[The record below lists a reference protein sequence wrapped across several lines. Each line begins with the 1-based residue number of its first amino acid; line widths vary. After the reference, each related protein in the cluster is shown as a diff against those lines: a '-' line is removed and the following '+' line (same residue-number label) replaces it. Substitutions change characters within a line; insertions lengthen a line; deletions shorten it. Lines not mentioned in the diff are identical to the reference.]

1 MRLFLVT
8 CGALLAAGCGST
20 ARHLSPAEP
29 AARAAAAGA
38 TTATRPSTSAAAA
51 TTAPTTSTAVTPRT
65 ASSAAPPPPRLPR
78 LPIASRW
85 ALPPIVRLSAPAHAP
100 AAARRRVLRSAV
112 LALAPAARRAV
123 SRGDAL
129 AVLAPLAGL
138 PRSVA
143 PVLVL
148 DARGGTAHVQATS
161 IPATRAVLAAL
172 LALPRA
178 ARPTILLERATAD
191 GADAQGPPKPR
202 PGELASLAPV
212 YVAAGSR
219 YGIDWR
225 VLAAINVVET
235 GLGSNLS
242 TSSAGAVGW
251 MQFMPGTWREY
262 GVDASGD
269 GVADPY
275 DPEDAIYAAA
285 RLLQANGAAHDLRR
299 AIFAYNHAWWYV
311 DRVLHIAATLPQT
324 PA

>member
-1 MRLFLVT
+1 
-8 CGALLAAGCGST
+8 
-20 ARHLSPAEP
+20 
-29 AARAAAAGA
+29 
-38 TTATRPSTSAAAA
+38 
-51 TTAPTTSTAVTPRT
+51 
-65 ASSAAPPPPRLPR
+65 
-78 LPIASRW
+78 
-85 ALPPIVRLSAPAHAP
+85 
-100 AAARRRVLRSAV
+100 
-112 LALAPAARRAV
+112 
-123 SRGDAL
+123 
-129 AVLAPLAGL
+129 
-138 PRSVA
+138 
-143 PVLVL
+143 VLVL
-148 DARGGTAHVQATS
+148 DAHGATAHVQATS
-161 IPATRAVLAAL
+161 IPATRAVLTAL

-178 ARPTILLERATAD
+178 ARPAILLERAAAD
-191 GADAQGPPKPR
+191 GADAQGPPRPR

-225 VLAAINVVET
+225 VLAAINQVET

-285 RLLQANGAAHDLRR
+285 RLLQANGAARDLRR

-311 DRVLHIAATLPQT
+311 DRVLRIAASLPQT